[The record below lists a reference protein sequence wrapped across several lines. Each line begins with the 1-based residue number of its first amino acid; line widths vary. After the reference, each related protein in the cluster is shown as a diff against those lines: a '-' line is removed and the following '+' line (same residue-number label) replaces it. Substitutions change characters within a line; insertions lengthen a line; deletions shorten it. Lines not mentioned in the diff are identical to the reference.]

1 MMLAT
6 TNTQLLATTKKLHFN
21 RKYIFAVKEYLFVE
35 LVLIQIPSF
44 KPQDGQLV
52 TFFLSL
58 RILYLHVITL
68 SVSRS

>member
-1 MMLAT
+1 MHYCRSCILIESI
-6 TNTQLLATTKKLHFN
+6 F
-21 RKYIFAVKEYLFVE
+21 FAVKEYLFVE
-35 LVLIQIPSF
+35 LVLIQIPRF